1 MTSIDRDRLEAF
13 DALLSLPD
21 PSDLQGRGHRLTCE
35 GDPNR
40 HVVIERNIRAF
51 LAHRR
56 VEHGQATCEPAKV
69 APARP
74 VARFR
79 ARRRA

>member
-1 MTSIDRDRLEAF
+1 MTDQIRLEAF

-21 PSDLQGRGHRLTCE
+21 PSDLLPRGHRLTCE

-40 HVVIERNIRAF
+40 HTVIERNIRAF

-56 VEHGQATCEPAKV
+56 VEHGQATCEPAQK

>member
-1 MTSIDRDRLEAF
+1 MTTVDRYRLEAF

-40 HVVIERNIRAF
+40 HTVIERIIRAF

-56 VEHGQATCEPAKV
+56 TSDHAVNCEPAKK
-69 APARP
+69 APGRP